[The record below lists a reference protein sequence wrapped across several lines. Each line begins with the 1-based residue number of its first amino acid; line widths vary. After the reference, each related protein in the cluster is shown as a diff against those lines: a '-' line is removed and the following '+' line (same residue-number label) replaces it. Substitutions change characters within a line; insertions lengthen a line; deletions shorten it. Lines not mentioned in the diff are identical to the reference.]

1 MSELP
6 ENYLQEIGRIA
17 VAWNDLESI
26 LHHTLVIALLDDY
39 SENGRAIAVFAHMA
53 FPQKLDALRT
63 MLPLGKPSRAK
74 VFSDYCEKVQ
84 PLLRDCQEKRNAIL
98 HQPMSVEDGAIKRL
112 DIKARGVLKM
122 TLSDVTLDE
131 LKEITALIIK
141 TTQTMFE
148 LITVPLIPK
157 SAQQEGNS

>member
-1 MSELP
+1 
-6 ENYLQEIGRIA
+6 
-17 VAWNDLESI
+17 
-26 LHHTLVIALLDDY
+26 
-39 SENGRAIAVFAHMA
+39 
-53 FPQKLDALRT
+53 
-63 MLPLGKPSRAK
+63 
-74 VFSDYCEKVQ
+74 
-84 PLLRDCQEKRNAIL
+84 
-98 HQPMSVEDGAIKRL
+98 MSVEDGAIKRL